1 MSLLVVGLSH
11 RSAPVSLLERAAL
24 PTDAVTKLLHDTVAT
39 EQVAGAAV
47 LATCNR
53 IELYADV
60 DKFHAGVAEL
70 STLLA
75 RHSDVGL
82 DELTPY
88 LYVHYEDR
96 AVRHLFS
103 VACGL
108 DSMVVGEGQ
117 ILGQIK
123 DALATAQD
131 LQTASRL
138 LNELF
143 QQALRVGKRAH
154 SETGIDRAGQS
165 LVTFGLEQLAGGQ
178 SAASVQS
185 WAQGRRALV
194 IGAGSMSSLAAT
206 TLARAGVAEIAIANR
221 TPARAERLA
230 RILGESAAAVAPA
243 PARQDRDG
251 AAQPDAD
258 GPATPGGAAAPHAP
272 ASAPRLPAPGP
283 DAAPAGRAGTLLAR
297 GVAMERVPQ
306 ELTRADIVV
315 SCTGATGLVLT
326 AETIEAAV
334 AAVAGRLPASAV
346 PAQGPN
352 AAAPADAALHAGRG
366 PSARSAGQSGQAGPC
381 PLDPA
386 AGSAVQEAASG
397 FSVEGEAAVA
407 GMDAAALEQHAAWV
421 DKGITPAVRR
431 PRSPAQDGP
440 AAHDPAADAS
450 AIAALAAVAARGR
463 VPELRGP
470 RLPESAPHRPV
481 VLSLLDLAMPRDVD
495 AAVHRLAGVRLVDI
509 ESLAEASADAPMA
522 ADVEQVRLIVAEEVA
537 AFGAAQRAAHITP
550 TVVALRTMAADVVA
564 GEIARLD
571 GRLPGLDGKQR
582 AEITQTVRRVVDKLL
597 HAPTVR
603 VKQLA
608 AEPGGAGYADA
619 LRTLFDLD
627 AESVAAVAA
636 ASGDA
641 RNDLTDLSKAVAGG
655 VIDADD
661 DGDDADVYEG
671 KNRGRA

>member
-11 RSAPVSLLERAAL
+11 RSAPVSVLERAAL
-24 PTDAVTKLLHDTVAT
+24 SADAQVKLVQDTVAAEPAT
-39 EQVAGAAV
+39 EAAV

-75 RHSDVGL
+75 QHSGVGL

-96 AVRHLFS
+96 AVHHLFS

-123 DALATAQD
+123 DSLARAQE
-131 LQTASRL
+131 LHSAGRL
-138 LNELF
+138 MNDLF
-143 QQALRVGKRAH
+143 QQGLRVGKRAH

-165 LVTFGLEQLAGGQ
+165 LVTFGLEQLAAG
-178 SAASVQS
+178 ADVAT
-185 WAQGRRALV
+185 WATGKKALV
-194 IGAGSMSSLAAT
+194 IGAGSMSSLAAA
-206 TLARAGVAEIAIANR
+206 TLARAGVAEIVVANR
-221 TPARAERLA
+221 TFDRAERLA
-230 RILGESAAAVAPA
+230 GILSEGDDTDVAARAVPMDAV
-243 PARQDRDG
+243 
-251 AAQPDAD
+251 PD
-258 GPATPGGAAAPHAP
+258 
-272 ASAPRLPAPGP
+272 
-283 DAAPAGRAGTLLAR
+283 
-297 GVAMERVPQ
+297 
-306 ELTRADIVV
+306 ELTRADVVV

-326 AETIEAAV
+326 AEAV
-334 AAVAGRLPASAV
+334 AAAVEGRTGEPVTEIDAPPAPKPPLA
-346 PAQGPN
+346 
-352 AAAPADAALHAGRG
+352 G
-366 PSARSAGQSGQAGPC
+366 PSLGTDENC
-381 PLDPA
+381 PLDLA
-386 AGSAVQEAASG
+386 AEQSG
-397 FSVEGEAAVA
+397 FSVLGEAAVA
-407 GMDAAALEQHAAWV
+407 GMAAAELEQHAAWV
-421 DKGITPAVRR
+421 DNGTVDIREAGRRTPEAEVE
-431 PRSPAQDGP
+431 AEAELIG
-440 AAHDPAADAS
+440 
-450 AIAALAAVAARGR
+450 ALAATAARVGR
-463 VPELRGP
+463 IPER
-470 RLPESAPHRPV
+470 RRPEPVAGFVRPAPA
-481 VLSLLDLAMPRDVD
+481 LFLLDLAMPRDID

-522 ADVEQVRLIVAEEVA
+522 ADVDQVRRIVSDEVA

-571 GRLPGLDGKQR
+571 GRLPDLDERQR
-582 AEITQTVRRVVDKLL
+582 GEIRQAVHRVVDKLL

-627 AESVAAVAA
+627 PETVAAV
-636 ASGDA
+636 S
-641 RNDLTDLSKAVAGG
+641 RAVDSTTEKDRPA
-655 VIDADD
+655 
-661 DGDDADVYEG
+661 
-671 KNRGRA
+671 

>member
-11 RSAPVSLLERAAL
+11 RSAPVSLLERATLNA
-24 PTDAVTKLLHDTVAT
+24 DAQFKLLQDTVAA
-39 EQVAGAAV
+39 EPAAEAAL

-75 RHSDVGL
+75 QHSGVGL

-96 AVRHLFS
+96 AVHHLFS

-123 DALATAQD
+123 DSLAKAQE
-131 LQTASRL
+131 LHSAGRL

-165 LVTFGLEQLAGGQ
+165 LVTFGLQQLSSGTAVE
-178 SAASVQS
+178 A
-185 WAQGRRALV
+185 WAKGKRALV
-194 IGAGSMSSLAAT
+194 IGAGSMSSLAAA
-206 TLARAGVAEIAIANR
+206 TLARAGVAEIVVANR
-221 TPARAERLA
+221 TSDRAERLA
-230 RILGESAAAVAPA
+230 QIITESPETDVSARAVPM
-243 PARQDRDG
+243 D
-251 AAQPDAD
+251 
-258 GPATPGGAAAPHAP
+258 
-272 ASAPRLPAPGP
+272 S
-283 DAAPAGRAGTLLAR
+283 
-297 GVAMERVPQ
+297 VPF
-306 ELTRADIVV
+306 ELTRADLAV

-326 AETIEAAV
+326 ADAV
-334 AAVAGRLPASAV
+334 ADAVEGRVAPEATVGRTAVVDVVREELPPTSV
-346 PAQGPN
+346 GSE
-352 AAAPADAALHAGRG
+352 DG
-366 PSARSAGQSGQAGPC
+366 C
-381 PLDPA
+381 PLDL
-386 AGSAVQEAASG
+386 SAVQGATG
-397 FSVEGEAAVA
+397 FSVMGEAAVA
-407 GMDAAALEQHAAWV
+407 GMDAATLEQHAAWV
-421 DKGITPAVRR
+421 GGTAVDRREAARSTPEAELITELATMAATVGRIPERRR
-431 PRSPAQDGP
+431 PEPVAHIPRPAP
-440 AAHDPAADAS
+440 
-450 AIAALAAVAARGR
+450 
-463 VPELRGP
+463 
-470 RLPESAPHRPV
+470 

-522 ADVEQVRLIVAEEVA
+522 ADVDAVRRIVSDEVA

-550 TVVALRTMAADVVA
+550 TVVALRAMAAEVVA

-571 GRLPGLDGKQR
+571 GRLPGLDDKHR

-627 AESVAAVAA
+627 QETVASVSRAVED
-636 ASGDA
+636 SEI
-641 RNDLTDLSKAVAGG
+641 S
-655 VIDADD
+655 
-661 DGDDADVYEG
+661 
-671 KNRGRA
+671 KNRGPA

>member
-11 RSAPVSLLERAAL
+11 RSAPVSVLERASL
-24 PTDAVTKLLHDTVAT
+24 NQDAQIKLVQDTVAA
-39 EQVAGAAV
+39 EPAAEAAV

-75 RHSDVGL
+75 QHSGVGL
-82 DELTPY
+82 EELTPY

-96 AVRHLFS
+96 AVHHLFS

-123 DALATAQD
+123 DSLARAQELHTAG
-131 LQTASRL
+131 RL
-138 LNELF
+138 LNDLF

-165 LVTFGLEQLAGGQ
+165 LVTFGLEQLALGT
-178 SAASVQS
+178 AVES
-185 WAQGRRALV
+185 WARGKKALV
-194 IGAGSMSSLAAT
+194 IGAGSMSSLAAA
-206 TLARAGVAEIAIANR
+206 TLARAGVAEVVVANR
-221 TPARAERLA
+221 THERAERLA
-230 RILGESAAAVAPA
+230 RLLEEQYG
-243 PARQDRDG
+243 RG
-251 AAQPDAD
+251 
-258 GPATPGGAAAPHAP
+258 PGGVD
-272 ASAPRLPAPGP
+272 GT
-283 DAAPAGRAGTLLAR
+283 DVRARA
-297 GVAMERVPQ
+297 VPMDSVRD
-306 ELTRADIVV
+306 ELTRADVVV

-326 AETIEAAV
+326 ADAIAAGV
-334 AAVAGRLPASAV
+334 ESRTGRP
-346 PAQGPN
+346 P
-352 AAAPADAALHAGRG
+352 AAAPAPEAEAVLPPTSVGAEEG
-366 PSARSAGQSGQAGPC
+366 C
-381 PLDPA
+381 PLDL
-386 AGSAVQEAASG
+386 SAVRPG
-397 FSVEGEAAVA
+397 FSVMGEAAVA
-407 GMDAAALEQHAAWV
+407 GMDAATLEQHAAWV
-421 DKGITPAVRR
+421 AGGTVDRR
-431 PRSPAQDGP
+431 EAGRRGP
-440 AAHDPAADAS
+440 EADAEL
-450 AIAALAAVAARGR
+450 IGALAATASAVGRIPERRRPEPVAEPPR
-463 VPELRGP
+463 PE
-470 RLPESAPHRPV
+470 PV
-481 VLSLLDLAMPRDVD
+481 LFLLDLAMPRDID

-522 ADVEQVRLIVAEEVA
+522 ADVDQVRRIVSDEVA

-564 GEIARLD
+564 GEIARLE
-571 GRLPGLDGKQR
+571 GRLPGLDDKHR

-627 AESVAAVAA
+627 PETVASVSRAEDSTEK
-636 ASGDA
+636 
-641 RNDLTDLSKAVAGG
+641 NP
-655 VIDADD
+655 
-661 DGDDADVYEG
+661 E
-671 KNRGRA
+671 NRGPA

>member
-11 RSAPVSLLERAAL
+11 RSAPVSLLERATLNA
-24 PTDAVTKLLHDTVAT
+24 DAQIKLLQDTVAA
-39 EQVAGAAV
+39 EPAAEAAV

-75 RHSDVGL
+75 QHSGVGL

-96 AVRHLFS
+96 AVHHLFS

-123 DALATAQD
+123 DSLAKAQE
-131 LQTASRL
+131 LHSAGRL
-138 LNELF
+138 LNDLF

-165 LVTFGLEQLAGGQ
+165 LVTFGLQQLSSGTAVE
-178 SAASVQS
+178 A
-185 WAQGRRALV
+185 WARGKRALV
-194 IGAGSMSSLAAT
+194 IGAGSMSSLAAA
-206 TLARAGVAEIAIANR
+206 TLARAGVAEIVVANR
-221 TPARAERLA
+221 TSDRAERLA
-230 RILGESAAAVAPA
+230 QIITESPETDVSARAVPM
-243 PARQDRDG
+243 D
-251 AAQPDAD
+251 
-258 GPATPGGAAAPHAP
+258 
-272 ASAPRLPAPGP
+272 S
-283 DAAPAGRAGTLLAR
+283 
-297 GVAMERVPQ
+297 VPF
-306 ELTRADIVV
+306 ELTRADVAV

-326 AETIEAAV
+326 ADAVAAAV
-334 AAVAGRLPASAV
+334 ADRVSEDATAGS
-346 PAQGPN
+346 
-352 AAAPADAALHAGRG
+352 AAPLDDVREELPPTSVGVEDG
-366 PSARSAGQSGQAGPC
+366 C
-381 PLDPA
+381 PLDL
-386 AGSAVQEAASG
+386 SAVQGASG
-397 FSVEGEAAVA
+397 FSVMGEAAVA
-407 GMDAAALEQHAAWV
+407 GMDAATLEQHAAWV
-421 DKGITPAVRR
+421 GGTAVDRREAARSTSEAELITELATMAATVGRIPERRR
-431 PRSPAQDGP
+431 PEPVAHIPRPAP
-440 AAHDPAADAS
+440 
-450 AIAALAAVAARGR
+450 
-463 VPELRGP
+463 
-470 RLPESAPHRPV
+470 

-522 ADVEQVRLIVAEEVA
+522 ADVDAVRRIVSDEVA

-550 TVVALRTMAADVVA
+550 TVVALRAMAAEVVA

-571 GRLPGLDGKQR
+571 GRLPGLDDKHR

-627 AESVAAVAA
+627 QETVASVSRAEEDSEI
-636 ASGDA
+636 S
-641 RNDLTDLSKAVAGG
+641 
-655 VIDADD
+655 
-661 DGDDADVYEG
+661 
-671 KNRGRA
+671 KNRGPA